1 MPLITPTPATL
12 KKYGLS
18 LEEWQAMADAQE
30 HKCFVCQRE
39 PTKGRLHIDHDHVF
53 MWRYMPPDERKL
65 FVRGLLCFIC
75 NKHHLG
81 RSMTVEKAAKI
92 IEYLQAYLARKPK
105 EIPVAVKPKKKKKIK
120 KGKAK

>member
-18 LEEWQAMADAQE
+18 LEEWQAMADAQD
-30 HKCFVCQRE
+30 HKCFVCQQE
-39 PTKGRLHIDHDHVF
+39 PKKGRLNCDHEHVF
-53 MWRYMPPDERKL
+53 RWKWMKPEERKL
-65 FVRGLLCFIC
+65 FCRGLLCYTC
-75 NKHHLG
+75 NYHHLG
-81 RSMTVEKAAKI
+81 RSMTIAKAQRI
-92 IEYLQAYLARKPK
+92 IEYLQAYLARRPT

>member
-30 HKCFVCQRE
+30 HKCFVCQQE
-39 PTKGRLHIDHDHVF
+39 PKQGRLHVDHEHIKMWKF
-53 MWRYMPPDERKL
+53 MKAEERKL
-65 FVRGLLCFIC
+65 FVRGLLCMFC
-75 NKHHLG
+75 NYRLLG
-81 RSMTVEKAAKI
+81 RGMTIEKASKI
-92 IEYLQAYLARKPK
+92 VEYLQGYSKRRPA